1 MMKNSWLLVGLLCIS
16 ILSCKPEP
24 KPEEKPV
31 DVPPTTPVINFNV
44 SGIIPH
50 STTYFTE
57 GFLVYNG
64 TFLEST
70 GSPEEIKIA
79 ESLIATVDM
88 SSGKTEEKIRLDKS
102 KYFGEGIVVINDK
115 LYQLTYQNRIG
126 FIYNAK
132 TFKKEGEFAFN
143 SKEGWGMT
151 TDGKH
156 AIMSDGTSKLTYLLP
171 PDMKAVKSIDVTENG
186 YGLGNLNELEW
197 IKGYIYANIWQS
209 NLIVKIDPSTGK
221 VVGKMDLTSLKNEAN
236 ATFQYSEVMNG
247 IAYDS
252 VSNKVYVTGKFWPN
266 IYRIEFER

>member
-79 ESLIATVDM
+79 ESFF
-88 SSGKTEEKIRLDKS
+88 RL
-102 KYFGEGIVVINDK
+102 F
-115 LYQLTYQNRIG
+115 
-126 FIYNAK
+126 F
-132 TFKKEGEFAFN
+132 
-143 SKEGWGMT
+143 
-151 TDGKH
+151 
-156 AIMSDGTSKLTYLLP
+156 
-171 PDMKAVKSIDVTENG
+171 
-186 YGLGNLNELEW
+186 
-197 IKGYIYANIWQS
+197 
-209 NLIVKIDPSTGK
+209 
-221 VVGKMDLTSLKNEAN
+221 
-236 ATFQYSEVMNG
+236 
-247 IAYDS
+247 
-252 VSNKVYVTGKFWPN
+252 
-266 IYRIEFER
+266 